1 GSLRLCKSAVL
12 HFCHNVSPSL
22 GITLTGSLRLC
33 KSAVLH
39 FCHFIAH
46 FSGSFAQKCIIKT
59 IMTIRLWQQLAPG
72 ITGLTPG
79 KVQFRQADVGMAA
92 GQAENLP
99 AVFLWT

>member
-1 GSLRLCKSAVL
+1 AGSLRLCKSAVLHFCHNVSPSLGITLTGSLRLCKSAVL

-59 IMTIRLWQQLAPG
+59 VMAIRLWQQLAPG
-72 ITGLTPG
+72 ITGFP
-79 KVQFRQADVGMAA
+79 
-92 GQAENLP
+92 P
-99 AVFLWT
+99 